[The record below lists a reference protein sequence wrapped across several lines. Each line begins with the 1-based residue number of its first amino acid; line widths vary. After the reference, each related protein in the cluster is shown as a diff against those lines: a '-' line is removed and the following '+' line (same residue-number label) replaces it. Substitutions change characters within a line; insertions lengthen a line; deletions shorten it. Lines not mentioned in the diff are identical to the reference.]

1 MMDLIVFLSQPDAW
15 GVSLCITIATLA
27 AYYVAEQV

>member
-1 MMDLIVFLSQPDAW
+1 MDLITFMTQPDAW
-15 GVSLCITIATLA
+15 GVSLCITVATLV